1 MKILHV
7 VPSIDV
13 RHGGSVASCL
23 DLCRELSRQGED
35 VAICAAGEQRPPG
48 DRGGR
53 QADGVTIFDVPMS
66 RGPYG
71 VSVAMFNALR
81 RAIPAIDIVHIHGIY
96 RFHLPAAAALCVY
109 YGVPYVVK
117 PHGSLDPYLFRVR
130 RWRKAAPEWLFVEPS
145 LRYAS
150 AVHFTTAEE
159 MILAASTAIFR
170 NSSDGTVANAI
181 IVPEGVTLDAASDIA
196 PEEFVEAHP
205 ETRGMRL
212 VLFLGRINFK
222 KGLDI
227 LAKAFGLA
235 SRKRDD
241 LWLVIAGPDNEGYA
255 SQVRGWLAAEGVLNR
270 STFTGMLVGAQKQA
284 AYRAAAVFV
293 LPSYT
298 ENFGMTIMEALNHGS
313 PVVISTKVNI
323 WRDLKAAGAGIVT
336 ECNAA
341 HVAEAILKV
350 VENPVAARE
359 MVQRGR
365 ELVRRFSW
373 ELVAADMRAHYR
385 RLVRTAALE
394 V

>member
-7 VPSIDV
+7 IPNIDV

-23 DLCRELSRQGED
+23 GLCRELARQGDD
-35 VAICAAGEQRPPG
+35 VAICAAGEQRPAG
-48 DRGGR
+48 DGEGR
-53 QADGVTIFDVPMS
+53 QTDGVRIFDVPMS

-81 RAIPAIDIVHIHGIY
+81 RVIPAVDIVHIHGIY

-109 YGVPYVVK
+109 HGVPYVVK
-117 PHGSLDPYLFRVR
+117 PHGSLDPFLFRVR

-145 LRYAS
+145 LGHAS
-150 AVHFTTAEE
+150 AVHFTSAEE
-159 MILAASTAIFR
+159 MMLAASTGIFQHA
-170 NSSDGTVANAI
+170 SGGTVANAI
-181 IVPEGVTLDAASDIA
+181 IVPEGVTFDAANDIA

-227 LAKAFGLA
+227 LAKAFALA

-255 SQVRGWLAAEGVLNR
+255 SQVRGWLGAAGVLKR
-270 STFTGMLVGAQKQA
+270 STFTGMLVGRHKQV

-298 ENFGMTIMEALNHGS
+298 ENFGMTIMEALNYGC

-323 WRDLKAAGAGIVT
+323 WRDLKVAGAGIVT
-336 ECNAA
+336 ECDAA
-341 HVAEAILKV
+341 QVAEAILKV

-373 ELVAADMRAHYR
+373 ESVAADMRAHYR
-385 RLVRTAALE
+385 GLVRAAALE
-394 V
+394 A